1 MYYEPIRDNEYS
13 MACLQ
18 EHWIWL
24 MKSKKTRMVY
34 VAKKMCT
41 KFRTIVRDVKDYLSR
56 FDCSVQKH
64 FPLNKEK
71 NNST

>member
-1 MYYEPIRDNEYS
+1 MKDDV
-13 MACLQ
+13 
-18 EHWIWL
+18 

-56 FDCSVQKH
+56 FYCSVQKH